1 MKISKVLHVLSV
13 VSGSVGFLMFLGL
26 WGGNTMN
33 MMYGGMYSQGS
44 MMNTGMTAAIF
55 FLIAIWLQVAT
66 IHHMML
72 EKKGEIV

>member
-1 MKISKVLHVLSV
+1 MKISKLLHILSV
-13 VSGSVGFLMFLGL
+13 VSGVIGLFMFFGL

-33 MMYGGMYSQGS
+33 MMYGGMYAQGS
-44 MMNTGMTAAIF
+44 LMNTGMNAGIL

-66 IHHMML
+66 IHHIML